1 MWKDKVSPINQK
13 VADSLADPTKYENLF
28 PGLKDSFKGEQYL
41 RHLSTRPIPAAAY
54 VNVPVRELNTLWI
67 RSRTVMLLFVFSQIL
82 KEMFWK
88 KLTKPKRTEPFG
100 STPTVGCLDRVVNR
114 C

>member
-1 MWKDKVSPINQK
+1 MLCFRVVSLWKDKVAPMNQK

-54 VNVPVRELNTLWI
+54 VNVPVTRRDE
-67 RSRTVMLLFVFSQIL
+67 
-82 KEMFWK
+82 
-88 KLTKPKRTEPFG
+88 TKFRKGLIF
-100 STPTVGCLDRVVNR
+100 
-114 C
+114 